1 MIVVNASAKAKL
13 SFGVVHD
20 HAGRPLLIMPAK
32 ACTMGESR
40 VDWAIIEEVTGRS
53 RMKLQVTFR

>member
-1 MIVVNASAKAKL
+1 MAVDVSAKAKL

-20 HAGRPLLIMPAK
+20 HAGRPLLIMPVK

-40 VDWAIIEEVTGRS
+40 VDWVIIEEVTGRS
-53 RMKLQVTFR
+53 RLKLQVTFR